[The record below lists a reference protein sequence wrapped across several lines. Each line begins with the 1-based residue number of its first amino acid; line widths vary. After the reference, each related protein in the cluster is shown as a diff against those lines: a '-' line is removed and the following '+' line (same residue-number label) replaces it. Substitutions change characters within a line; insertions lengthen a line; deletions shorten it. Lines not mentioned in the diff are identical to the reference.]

1 MPIIKSISD
10 LRNKSKEISK
20 LAHNSHEPI
29 FITKNGEGDMVIMSI
44 QQYRKT
50 QKELEIFRKL
60 AEAETRKS
68 AGEKP
73 EDSKVVFKRLRNKLH
88 EKTRS

>member
-20 LAHNSHEPI
+20 LAHNAHEPI
-29 FITKNGEGDMVIMSI
+29 FITKNGEGDMVIMSM
-44 QQYRKT
+44 QQYRKI
-50 QKELEIFRKL
+50 QKELEIYQKL

-68 AGEKP
+68 DGDRP
-73 EDSKVVFKRLRNKLH
+73 EYSKVVFKRLRSKLH
-88 EKTRS
+88 EKKQS

>member
-1 MPIIKSISD
+1 MAIIKSISD

-20 LAHNSHEPI
+20 LAHNAQEPI

-44 QQYRKT
+44 YQYRKI
-50 QKELEIFRKL
+50 QKELEIYQKL

-73 EDSKVVFKRLRNKLH
+73 EDSKIVFRRLRDRIH
-88 EKTRS
+88 EKNRS